1 MSDDLKKVKRAAAKA
16 AGSREALELAIRRAH
31 ASGAA
36 LRVIAEAA
44 DMSHES
50 VRKIVS
56 S

>member
-1 MSDDLKKVKRAAAKA
+1 MTADLREVKRAAAKA
-16 AGSREALELAIRRAH
+16 AGSREKLELAILKAH
-31 ASGAA
+31 DSGAA

-56 S
+56 R